1 MRVEIVFFHIY
12 DVGRGINLS
21 EAAKLL
27 PASLDIRILKSKD
40 TPESVSIPKPLLVE
54 IDRIIPK
61 SDPTIESIIFTAK
74 VYEDG
79 DISVTAR
86 IMIHNI
92 DVDKVYTIKNS
103 PITRNSQTHSIH
115 EWLHII
121 FLDLYD
127 RLKSTITA
135 GLYMTPES
143 MRETYISYCFIDQ
156 DLNPEKF
163 VHENREQLA
172 GLLIEEDPTVSL
184 HETQIEQTLAHP
196 FSFLKNDMVIFDS
209 DRCIII
215 DPNRDYEDILLMI
228 ELANYQLLELRVLDR
243 VLDYYLDKAEDE
255 FTKKKKALSF
265 IRTLADLD
273 TIRLDSLFILENLEN
288 ASKLIGDYFL
298 GAIYNHLLK
307 LFGADG
313 YGQSVR
319 THMELLQSLY
329 QTTKEDHNEKTLLLI
344 EWLVLVVFIVDIAF
358 SAISLIM
365 GI

>member
-1 MRVEIVFFHIY
+1 VE
-12 DVGRGINLS
+12 N
-21 EAAKLL
+21 
-27 PASLDIRILKSKD
+27 
-40 TPESVSIPKPLLVE
+40 
-54 IDRIIPK
+54 
-61 SDPTIESIIFTAK
+61 
-74 VYEDG
+74 
-79 DISVTAR
+79 
-86 IMIHNI
+86 IH
-92 DVDKVYTIKNS
+92 TIKDL
-103 PITRNSQTHSIH
+103 PVTRNSQTHSILD
-115 EWLHII
+115 WLHYI
-121 FLDLYD
+121 FLDLYN
-127 RLKSTITA
+127 RLKPAITT

-143 MRETYISYCFIDQ
+143 MRETYISFCFIDP
-156 DLNPEKF
+156 DLDPDKF
-163 VHENREQLA
+163 INDNRSLLA
-172 GLLIEEDPTVSL
+172 GLLIEEDPSVPL
-184 HETQIEQTLAHP
+184 HETQIQQTLAHP

-209 DRCIII
+209 DRCIIV

-255 FTKKKKALSF
+255 FTKKKKMGSF

-273 TIRLDSLFILENLEN
+273 MIRLDSLFILENLEN
-288 ASKLIGDYFL
+288 ASKIIGDYFL

-313 YGQSVR
+313 FGQSVR

-344 EWLVLVVFIVDIAF
+344 EWIVLIVFLVDIVF